1 MTSVD
6 LQPIKRENAMTT
18 NRKAFI
24 VGAGIGSLAAAVFM
38 LRDGGMRGEAVTIF
52 DAGEMPGGSLDAGG
66 DPEHGYVLR
75 GSRMMTSENFECT
88 WELLGSI
95 PSLRDPGLSV
105 REETLRFSTAV
116 PWNAR
121 ARLVD
126 HNRAIVDASTMG
138 FSMQDRLELLR
149 ISEADD
155 ADLAGTRITDWLS
168 PGFFETNFWHLW
180 QTTFAFQA
188 WHGALEFK
196 RYLHRFIR
204 SFPRIDRLSGVKH
217 PELNHHDSFVAPI
230 VAWLRERG
238 VRLRMGTTVTALD
251 LTDTADSFAIRALE
265 YRRDGRRERIAVAP
279 EDLVIVQNGSMTDA
293 SSLGSMTAPP
303 PVRAAR
309 EAQSWALCESL
320 AAARPG
326 LGDPAVFNAHVAETC
341 WFSFTLTLRQR
352 GFFDFMQGFTGN
364 EAGTGGLVTLKDS
377 RWLISLVL
385 YRQPHIAGQPPG
397 VQVAWGYAL
406 HPERVGDFVGKPMT
420 ECGGAEVLRELAGHL
435 GLDAAVFADATC
447 IPCRMPFITS
457 QFMPRGPGD
466 RPPPVPPGSR
476 NLGFVGQFVEIPEDV
491 VFTIEYSVRAAQIA
505 VYRLL
510 GIDRPIPPVTPH
522 DASLGARLAAVIKA
536 FA

>member
-238 VRLRMGTTVTALD
+238 VNWRWD
-251 LTDTADSFAIRALE
+251 
-265 YRRDGRRERIAVAP
+265 
-279 EDLVIVQNGSMTDA
+279 
-293 SSLGSMTAPP
+293 
-303 PVRAAR
+303 
-309 EAQSWALCESL
+309 WALTPQG
-320 AAARPG
+320 AA
-326 LGDPAVFNAHVAETC
+326 
-341 WFSFTLTLRQR
+341 
-352 GFFDFMQGFTGN
+352 
-364 EAGTGGLVTLKDS
+364 
-377 RWLISLVL
+377 
-385 YRQPHIAGQPPG
+385 
-397 VQVAWGYAL
+397 
-406 HPERVGDFVGKPMT
+406 
-420 ECGGAEVLRELAGHL
+420 
-435 GLDAAVFADATC
+435 
-447 IPCRMPFITS
+447 
-457 QFMPRGPGD
+457 
-466 RPPPVPPGSR
+466 
-476 NLGFVGQFVEIPEDV
+476 
-491 VFTIEYSVRAAQIA
+491 
-505 VYRLL
+505 
-510 GIDRPIPPVTPH
+510 
-522 DASLGARLAAVIKA
+522 
-536 FA
+536 